1 MTLFGIISAMM
12 TANTV
17 ERVRMI
23 VVSVFRKIRE
33 E

>member
-1 MTLFGIISAMM
+1 MTLLGFVTAMM